1 MPQVH
6 YWRQVTIFMR
16 NIGKCY
22 YQTPFQE
29 LKCGSLPEALLR
41 VPALHHNRACCLALQ
56 CILIYL
62 QFILEKSFYEEYHI
76 KVSSIEFPQQF
87 PQALFYYQLPHFFP
101 HHFGSS
107 DKSEKC
113 LSETGISDTWGSGL
127 LSQDKLFFVYF
138 F

>member
-6 YWRQVTIFMR
+6 YWRQVAIFMR

-87 PQALFYYQLPHFFP
+87 P
-101 HHFGSS
+101 
-107 DKSEKC
+107 
-113 LSETGISDTWGSGL
+113 
-127 LSQDKLFFVYF
+127 
-138 F
+138 

>member
-6 YWRQVTIFMR
+6 YWRQVAIFMR

-29 LKCGSLPEALLR
+29 LQCGSLPEALLR

-87 PQALFYYQLPHFFP
+87 P
-101 HHFGSS
+101 
-107 DKSEKC
+107 
-113 LSETGISDTWGSGL
+113 
-127 LSQDKLFFVYF
+127 
-138 F
+138 